1 MEAESSEDDLHFVQG
16 ITVKNTQKQQK
27 CFKVNDAH
35 SDHSE
40 LVKLRFNTSKL
51 GALATIDTGAEVSV
65 MPVRVYKQLFPN
77 DMDNDMVQNLEPCN
91 MKLTAFNKTDI
102 NVIGQKHLVTKHNGL
117 QKNILFVITDLNT
130 STILGRNDAVNLKCI
145 KFIGD
150 RVRGESNTPSINST
164 STTFNIQKAKKKW
177 ENVVPLGSN
186 NNDPHAQI
194 LKLFPEL
201 FSGVGCLD
209 TMYRIDLK
217 SDAQPVKHAARRVP
231 ESIRPKVKEEL
242 DRLVKDGIIK
252 RVECPTDWVNSIV
265 CVSKPNGNIRLC
277 LDPKDLNKYI
287 KRPHYYSPTID
298 DVLPD
303 LCGSKFFSTLD
314 ARSGYWN
321 IPLDDQSQLL
331 TTFNTPGYGRYCFK
345 RLPFGLVSSQ
355 DLFQRVMDDLLIGLG
370 NAKPVADDM
379 KIHGNSELEHD
390 LYLLE
395 VLDRCQQAGLHLN
408 PDKCQIKKNSVK
420 FYGNLFN
427 HNWYET

>member
-1 MEAESSEDDLHFVQG
+1 M
-16 ITVKNTQKQQK
+16 
-27 CFKVNDAH
+27 
-35 SDHSE
+35 
-40 LVKLRFNTSKL
+40 
-51 GALATIDTGAEVSV
+51 
-65 MPVRVYKQLFPN
+65 
-77 DMDNDMVQNLEPCN
+77 
-91 MKLTAFNKTDI
+91 
-102 NVIGQKHLVTKHNGL
+102 
-117 QKNILFVITDLNT
+117 
-130 STILGRNDAVNLKCI
+130 
-145 KFIGD
+145 
-150 RVRGESNTPSINST
+150 
-164 STTFNIQKAKKKW
+164 
-177 ENVVPLGSN
+177 
-186 NNDPHAQI
+186 
-194 LKLFPEL
+194 

-252 RVECPTDWVNSIV
+252 RLECPTDWVNSIV
-265 CVSKPNGNIRLC
+265 CVSKPNSNIRLC

-303 LCGSKFFSTLD
+303 LCGSKFFSTID

-355 DLFQRVMDDLLIGLG
+355 DLFQRVVDDLLIGLG
-370 NAKPVADDM
+370 NAKPVADDI

-420 FYGNLFN
+420 FYGNLL
-427 HNWYET
+427 TTTGMKPDL